1 MSQRFTRYRP
11 QISRADAR
19 QRMSHY
25 DSLVRYRRARQT
37 GGFLYVAV
45 LFTTLIVMVSV
56 TAALSISTAS
66 VRSEASLKQR
76 ADALRLAES
85 ETQRLAIMMNQ
96 NSDWRMTAS
105 NDAFTAWYSPA
116 IDGVANTQHQVRYRL
131 TDIDGDLTDDS
142 FDEVELTVHARVD
155 DSEVALTI
163 TMESDP
169 QPLDLLRYGVT
180 AGDDIRCESGGA
192 ISSENPIQV
201 SDDCVTS
208 SWGFLTTPSLECN
221 GRVEVSLRGDRT
233 TSDVV
238 MPGYEVVERYVDVGT
253 EISRLSVPRVGTD
266 LNLQDI
272 VLSAAANPYG
282 SEDASGIYWID
293 AQYNRVVISNA
304 RIDATLAILNATE
317 IEVSGGIVW
326 TYPMTPDVIL
336 ATNSPVTFTGIDRV
350 LSENARGVNY
360 NPSSTPYRGTFS
372 NENLTDSYPSELRG
386 IVYSSSNIEF
396 DPLTDGSPLRIVGS
410 VIGNDLRCDGIV
422 SISQFDEAIRTPPLG
437 LLDPVP
443 RRFVRG
449 SARRIESPQ

>member
-1 MSQRFTRYRP
+1 M
-11 QISRADAR
+11 
-19 QRMSHY
+19 
-25 DSLVRYRRARQT
+25 
-37 GGFLYVAV
+37 AV

-66 VRSEASLKQR
+66 LRSEANLNQR

-96 NSDWRMTAS
+96 NSDWRATAN
-105 NDAFTAWYSPA
+105 NDTFTAWYSPT
-116 IDGVANTQHQVRYRL
+116 IDGLANMQKQVRYRL
-131 TDIDGDLTDDS
+131 KDMDGDLNNNV
-142 FDEVELTVHARVD
+142 FDEVELTVHARVE

-169 QPLDLLRYGVT
+169 QPLELLAYGVT
-180 AGDDIRCESGGA
+180 SGDDIRCESGGA
-192 ISSENPIQV
+192 ISSENAIQV
-201 SDDCVTS
+201 AEDCKTN

-233 TSDVV
+233 TSNVAMPDYDVV
-238 MPGYEVVERYVDVGT
+238 QRYTAVGT
-253 EISRLSVPRVGTD
+253 EISSLSVPRVGGD
-266 LNLQDI
+266 LSIQDV
-272 VLSAAANPYG
+272 VLSAASNPYG

-293 AQYNRVVISNA
+293 AQYKRVVISNS

-326 TYPMTPDVIL
+326 TYPTTPDVIL
-336 ATNSPVTFTGIDRV
+336 ATNSTIAFTDINGV
-350 LSENARGVNY
+350 LSENARGVNF

-372 NENLTDSYPSELRG
+372 NGNLTDSYASELRG
-386 IVYSSSNIEF
+386 IVYSSSEIVF
-396 DPLTDGSPLRIVGS
+396 DPLTDDSALRIVGS
-410 VIGNDLRCDGIV
+410 VICNELRCDGIV
-422 SISQFDEAIRTPPLG
+422 SVTQFDEAIRTPPLG